1 MTGGG
6 KVAREAYPVTVQR
19 SLRRPVKVPDAL
31 GVLIE
36 FPGKTDV
43 NIALGR
49 RTGRLIP
56 RSCVMR
62 PHVQRPTAPHVDM
75 SNISLDS

>member
-1 MTGGG
+1 MTGVG

-19 SLRRPVKVPDAL
+19 SLRRVKVPDAL

-36 FPGKTDV
+36 FPGKTDM

-75 SNISLDS
+75 SNISLDA